1 MPKHIKNI
9 KSMNL
14 FTQTLPYNSS
24 KSTKIFRPP
33 VGSTK
38 NQTKTHYLFDNKENV
53 TSSKIKKP
61 KRTAQELGDKL
72 GTPTF

>member
-1 MPKHIKNI
+1 M
-9 KSMNL
+9 
-14 FTQTLPYNSS
+14 
-24 KSTKIFRPP
+24 
-33 VGSTK
+33 GSTK

>member
-1 MPKHIKNI
+1 MVSYKSEVVPKHIKNI

-53 TSSKIKKP
+53 TSSKIKKA
-61 KRTAQELGDKL
+61 KRTA
-72 GTPTF
+72 